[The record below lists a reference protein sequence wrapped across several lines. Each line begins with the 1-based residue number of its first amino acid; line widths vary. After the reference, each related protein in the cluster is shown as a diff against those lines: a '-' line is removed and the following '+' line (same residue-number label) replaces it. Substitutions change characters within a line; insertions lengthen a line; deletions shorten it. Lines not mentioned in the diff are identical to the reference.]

1 MPDQYR
7 FWGKTKPQKH
17 EEFFNLAMPRSSADE
32 TTATIRMYG
41 PIDSWGGIW
50 GVSAEEVS
58 AALDSL
64 PDTVT
69 NIQLRIN
76 SPGGDGFEGLAI
88 LNMLRAHPA
97 TVTAVVDGLAASAA
111 SFIAAGCDETVMS
124 PGTQMMIHD
133 AWGLC
138 IGNAADMEKAKGFL
152 NTVSDSIADLYVE
165 AGGGYRAKW
174 RAMMTA
180 ETWFTAKESVAA
192 GLADRVAVVPDLG
205 VTATAGA
212 PVEPEAN
219 PAENDTEPQG
229 KFDLTVF
236 KYAGRNEA
244 PNPDLTVVDPPT
256 TSAPSEPAPETPAPD
271 QTDEALSDPS
281 ADATADEAAA
291 VEAAAAEPAV
301 EPADDGLSESQALA
315 LALEHEVTF
324 ALGG

>member
-7 FWGKTKPQKH
+7 FWGKAKPQRH
-17 EEFFNLAMPRSSADE
+17 EEFFNLAAPRASADE

-58 AALDSL
+58 AALDTL

-69 NIQLRIN
+69 HIQLRIN

-111 SFIAAGCDETVMS
+111 SFIASGCDETVMS

-133 AWGLC
+133 AWGFAM
-138 IGNAADMEKAKGFL
+138 GNAGDMVKAATFL
-152 NTVSDSIADLYVE
+152 DSISDSIADLYAE
-165 AGGGYRAKW
+165 ATNGTRAKW
-174 RAMMTA
+174 RALMKD

-192 GLADRVAVVPDLG
+192 GLADRVGVVPDLG
-205 VTATAGA
+205 VATTAGA
-212 PVEPEAN
+212 EEPDEDDLEPVTDPEM
-219 PAENDTEPQG
+219 QS

-236 KYAGRNEA
+236 KYAGRDEA
-244 PNPDLTVVDPPT
+244 P
-256 TSAPSEPAPETPAPD
+256 APSLSADDPAPEPTPEPEPDPAPETSAS
-271 QTDEALSDPS
+271 EES
-281 ADATADEAAA
+281 ADPTAEEAATPDDSGVAAESAEESADEPDLTA
-291 VEAAAAEPAV
+291 
-301 EPADDGLSESQALA
+301 QALMSLQENVA
-315 LALEHEVTF
+315 RF
-324 ALGG
+324 AFGG

>member
-7 FWGKTKPQKH
+7 FWGHTKPQRRD
-17 EEFFNLAMPRSSADE
+17 EFFNLAVPRSSSDE

-64 PDTVT
+64 PESVT

-138 IGNAADMEKAKGFL
+138 IGNAADMSKAKSFL
-152 NTVSDSIADLYVE
+152 DTVSDSIADLYVE

-180 ETWFTAKESVAA
+180 ETWFTAKEAVSA
-192 GLADRVAVVPDLG
+192 GLAGRVGVVPDVG
-205 VTATAGA
+205 VTTTAGA
-212 PVEPEAN
+212 EAEPTPESGGT
-219 PAENDTEPQG
+219 EGEPQD
-229 KFDLTVF
+229 KFDMTMF
-236 KYAGRNEA
+236 RYAGRNQA
-244 PNPDLTVVDPPT
+244 PQPDLTVVDLPT
-256 TSAPSEPAPETPAPD
+256 VAAPSEPAPETDEAPD
-271 QTDEALSDPS
+271 EPS
-281 ADATADEAAA
+281 ADPAAEEAAA
-291 VEAAAAEPAV
+291 LAQAEAAAESAEESA
-301 EPADDGLSESQALA
+301 ADDAELA
-315 LALEHEVTF
+315 EKAQNSLNAHRAAMAQFT
-324 ALGG
+324 A

>member
-1 MPDQYR
+1 MPEQYR
-7 FWGKTKPQKH
+7 FWGHAKPQRR
-17 EEFFNLAMPRSSADE
+17 EEFFNLAVPRSSSDE

-64 PDTVT
+64 PTSVT

-111 SFIAAGCDETVMS
+111 SFIAAGCDDTVMS

-138 IGNAADMEKAKGFL
+138 IGNAADMAKAKSFL
-152 NTVSDSIADLYVE
+152 DTVSDSIADLYVE

-180 ETWFTAKESVAA
+180 ETWFTAKEAVSA
-192 GLADRVAVVPDLG
+192 GLAARVGVVPDVG
-205 VTATAGA
+205 VTTTAGA
-212 PVEPEAN
+212 QPEPETDMGETQA
-219 PAENDTEPQG
+219 EPQG

-244 PNPDLTVVDPPT
+244 PQPDLTV
-256 TSAPSEPAPETPAPD
+256 PSEPALEAPAEETPEAEVVPDETPA
-271 QTDEALSDPS
+271 DP
-281 ADATADEAAA
+281 TTEEAAA
-291 VEAAAAEPAV
+291 PEAAADSAV
-301 EPADDGLSESQALA
+301 EPADDDAALA
-315 LALEHEVTF
+315 EKAQNSLTAHRAAMASFVS
-324 ALGG
+324 A

>member
-1 MPDQYR
+1 MPDRYR
-7 FWGKTKPQKH
+7 FWGKVKPQRQD
-17 EEFFNLAMPRSSADE
+17 EFFNLAVPRNSSDD

-64 PDTVT
+64 PESVT

-138 IGNAADMEKAKGFL
+138 IGNAADMAKAKSFL
-152 NTVSDSIADLYVE
+152 DTVSDSIADLYVE

-174 RAMMTA
+174 RSMMT
-180 ETWFTAKESVAA
+180 EESWFTAKETVSA
-192 GLADRVAVVPDLG
+192 GLADRVGVVPDVG
-205 VTATAGA
+205 VTTTAGA
-212 PVEPEAN
+212 DPEPG
-219 PAENDTEPQG
+219 AEPTPTEGEPQD
-229 KFDLTVF
+229 KFDLTMF

-244 PNPDLTVVDPPT
+244 PMPDLNIVDLPT
-256 TSAPSEPAPETPAPD
+256 EPAPSSDPPEDPADQSAET
-271 QTDEALSDPS
+271 EPS
-281 ADATADEAAA
+281 ADPTADDAAA
-291 VEAAAAEPAV
+291 PGVAAESAE
-301 EPADDGLSESQALA
+301 EPADDEAAFAEKAHASLA
-315 LALEHEVTF
+315 AHRAAMASFT
-324 ALGG
+324 A

>member
-7 FWGKTKPQKH
+7 FWGKNKPERH
-17 EEFFNLAMPRSSADE
+17 EQFFNVATPRATADA

-58 AALDSL
+58 EALDSL

-76 SPGGDGFEGLAI
+76 SPGGEGFEGMAI

-97 TVTAVVDGLAASAA
+97 KVTAVVDGVAASAA

-138 IGNAADMEKAKGFL
+138 IGNAADMAKTQTFL
-152 NTVSDSIADLYVE
+152 NSISDSIADLYVD
-165 AGGGYRAKW
+165 AAGGYRAKW
-174 RAMMTA
+174 RTLMTN
-180 ETWFTAKESVAA
+180 ETWFTAKEAVAA
-192 GLADRVAVVPDLG
+192 GLADKVAVVADLG
-205 VTATAGA
+205 MTTTAGDGD
-212 PVEPEAN
+212 EPSENPEGVGMEASN
-219 PAENDTEPQG
+219 
-229 KFDLTVF
+229 KFDLSVF

-244 PNPDLTVVDPPT
+244 PDPDVETVHLPPT
-256 TSAPSEPAPETPAPD
+256 DTETSEPDSDPETVG
-271 QTDEALSDPS
+271 EES
-281 ADATADEAAA
+281 ADTPAEDAAA
-291 VEAAAAEPAV
+291 VEAAADSAEAS
-301 EPADDGLSESQALA
+301 ADDVDLTGVALASLSENAA
-315 LALEHEVTF
+315 RF
-324 ALGG
+324 AFGG

>member
-1 MPDQYR
+1 MPDRYR
-7 FWGKTKPQKH
+7 FWGKVAPKRQ
-17 EEFFNLAMPRSSADE
+17 EEFFNLAVPRSSSDE

-64 PDTVT
+64 PESVT

-138 IGNAADMEKAKGFL
+138 IGNAADMAKAKSFL
-152 NTVSDSIADLYVE
+152 DTVSDSIADLYVE

-174 RAMMTA
+174 RAMMTE
-180 ETWFTAKESVAA
+180 ETWFTAKEAVTA
-192 GLADRVAVVPDLG
+192 GLADRVGVVADVG
-205 VTATAGA
+205 MTTTAGA
-212 PVEPEAN
+212 DPESEVN
-219 PAENDTEPQG
+219 SDENDLELQD

-244 PNPDLTVVDPPT
+244 PKPDLTIVDPPT
-256 TSAPSEPAPETPAPD
+256 TSETP
-271 QTDEALSDPS
+271 
-281 ADATADEAAA
+281 
-291 VEAAAAEPAV
+291 PAV
-301 EPADDGLSESQALA
+301 EPEPAHTEPPADDTAEEAAAPAAADSAVKPADEEAALA
-315 LALEHEVTF
+315 EKAQNSLAAHRAAMASF
-324 ALGG
+324 SA